1 MNRAQRRKPEKQP
14 TQPTQKTVDINTV
27 PLLQLVAARDQA
39 IQTVRAIDSE
49 LARRDAKG

>member
-1 MNRAQRRKPEKQP
+1 MQKTKNAANAKDDRKP
-14 TQPTQKTVDINTV
+14 VDINTV